1 MIKRAAPFLTAAS
14 LSWAALAMPA
24 ALAGMGGSAQAAT
37 GEAITVA
44 EMAER
49 ASGELRASI
58 SELEQATKGKD
69 QVAALTRTIRAYEE
83 GLAALREALRQAE
96 LREATLQLRFHSKR
110 DRVGQLLTVLAR
122 MENNPGPMLL
132 LHPTGPVGTA
142 RSGMLMAEVTPG
154 LQAEI
159 ESLRVELQ
167 EIADLR
173 ELQIS
178 AGKTLSE
185 GLETAQN
192 ARTALSKAISER
204 KTLPKRFTE
213 DPAVLKE
220 LLESS
225 DTLDAFAAGLA
236 FTSIDGVSIRSFGST
251 MGGLPLPVIGTL
263 LRGPDEADAA
273 GHRRPGMALAT
284 RPGALVTA
292 PWPATIRYIG
302 PLLDYGNVTIL
313 EPGDGYLMV
322 LAGMAT
328 LYGEVGEVVAQGA
341 PLGLMGGGDA
351 IAASGGTGASDTE
364 TLYLEIR
371 LGAAPVD
378 PTLWFAATA
387 MIGE

>member
-1 MIKRAAPFLTAAS
+1 MTLRAALFAFA
-14 LSWAALAMPA
+14 LSVAPLSGAVLAQE
-24 ALAGMGGSAQAAT
+24 G
-37 GEAITVA
+37 ITVA
-44 EMAER
+44 QMAAT
-49 ASGELRASI
+49 ASEQLRNSI
-58 SELEQATKGKD
+58 AELEKAQTGRD
-69 QVAALTRTIRAYEE
+69 RVSALTKTIRAYEE

-159 ESLRVELQ
+159 EALRIELK

-173 ELQIS
+173 ALQVS
-178 AGKTLSE
+178 AGETLSE
-185 GLETAQN
+185 GLQTAQD

-204 KTLPKRFTE
+204 SELPKRFTE
-213 DPAVLKE
+213 DPEVLKD

-236 FTSIDGVSIRSFGST
+236 FNSIEGVSIRSFGST
-251 MGGLPLPVIGTL
+251 MGGLPLPVIGSF
-263 LRGPDEADAA
+263 LRGPDEADA
-273 GHRRPGMALAT
+273 GGLRRPGMALVT

-292 PWPATIRYIG
+292 PWPATIRYLG

-313 EPGDGYLMV
+313 EPGDGYLIV

-351 IAASGGTGASDTE
+351 IAASGGAGASDTE

-387 MIGE
+387 SIGE

>member
-1 MIKRAAPFLTAAS
+1 MILRAALLAFALTTAP
-14 LSWAALAMPA
+14 LGAALAQE
-24 ALAGMGGSAQAAT
+24 G
-37 GEAITVA
+37 ITVA
-44 EMAER
+44 EMAAT
-49 ASGELRASI
+49 ASEQLRASI
-58 SELEQATKGKD
+58 TELEKAKTGRD
-69 QVAALTRTIRAYEE
+69 RVSALTKTIRAYEE

-96 LREATLQLRFHSKR
+96 LREATLQLRFQSKR

-132 LHPTGPVGTA
+132 LHPTGPVSTA

-154 LQAEI
+154 LQGEI
-159 ESLRVELQ
+159 EALRIELK
-167 EIADLR
+167 EISDLR
-173 ELQIS
+173 ALQIS
-178 AGKTLSE
+178 AGQTLSE
-185 GLETAQN
+185 GLQTAQD

-204 KTLPKRFTE
+204 SELPKRFTE
-213 DPAVLKE
+213 NPDVLRE

-225 DTLDAFAAGLA
+225 DTLDSFAAGLA
-236 FTSIDGVSIRSFGST
+236 FNSIEGVSIRSFGST
-251 MGGLPLPVIGTL
+251 MGGLPLPVIGSF

-273 GHRRPGMALAT
+273 GLRRPGMALAT

-292 PWPATIRYIG
+292 PWPATIRYLG

-351 IAASGGTGASDTE
+351 IAASGGAGASDTE

-387 MIGE
+387 SIGE